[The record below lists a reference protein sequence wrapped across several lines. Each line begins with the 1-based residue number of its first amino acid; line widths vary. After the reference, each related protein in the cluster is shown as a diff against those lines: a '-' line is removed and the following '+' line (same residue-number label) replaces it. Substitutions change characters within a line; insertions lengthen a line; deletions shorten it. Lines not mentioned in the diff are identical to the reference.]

1 MASIIK
7 TIKCTDTTT
16 LDELNELI
24 KELYCIQG
32 SITLF
37 NDENLVSSFD
47 DLNETVVYTIKVSNS
62 ESTLNIP
69 ISIFKMFLLTI

>member
-7 TIKCTDTTT
+7 TIKCTDITT

-47 DLNETVVYTIKVSNS
+47 DLNETVVYKIKVSNS

>member
-69 ISIFKMFLLTI
+69 ISIFKMFLLPI

>member
-7 TIKCTDTTT
+7 TIKCTDITT

-69 ISIFKMFLLTI
+69 ISILKCFY

>member
-7 TIKCTDTTT
+7 TIKCTDITT

>member
-47 DLNETVVYTIKVSNS
+47 NLNETVVYTIKVSNS

>member
-69 ISIFKMFLLTI
+69 ISIFEMFLLPI